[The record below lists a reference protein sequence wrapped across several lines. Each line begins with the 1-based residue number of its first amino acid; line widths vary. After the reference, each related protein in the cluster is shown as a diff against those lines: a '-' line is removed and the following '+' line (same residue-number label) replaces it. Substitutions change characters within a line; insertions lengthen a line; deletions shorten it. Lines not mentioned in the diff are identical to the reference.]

1 MNGWGAYLA
10 FGCSNEYS
18 RPPIGNRLAQT
29 ISSQTTE
36 SNEMLFDRMEDSF
49 MKKLC
54 LSKFSSRIA
63 VEFLRSRLCA
73 DDGPIRLKRLLGY
86 VLDVLNNS
94 NKKAAFPKIVQ
105 ANWQCG
111 CPNIIKGLRACPIWN
126 TSEFPWIRILEGAS
140 AGIYLELMALR
151 GQKSFQPYRSPIS
164 PITTPSSSSH
174 RPDELAD
181 SLGALGTTTGD
192 WNVCYLHLH
201 GLDVGD
207 SLLKCPITA
216 AAIE

>member
-1 MNGWGAYLA
+1 MNGWGSYLA
-10 FGCSNEYS
+10 FGCPQEVSHPTIEF
-18 RPPIGNRLAQT
+18 RLAQT
-29 ISSQTTE
+29 ASSQTTK
-36 SNEMLFDRMEDSF
+36 SNEILFDRMEDLF

-63 VEFLRSRLCA
+63 VEFLRSRLGA

-94 NKKAAFPKIVQ
+94 NQKAGPPKIVQ
-105 ANWQCG
+105 ANWQSG
-111 CPNIIKGLRACPIWN
+111 CPNIIKALRACPIWN
-126 TSEFPWIRILEGAS
+126 TNEFPWIRILEGAS
-140 AGIYLELMALR
+140 AEICLELMSLK

-164 PITTPSSSSH
+164 PIASASSSSH
-174 RPDELAD
+174 RPDELVD

-201 GLDVGD
+201 GLDIGD